1 MALFYFERSRGSS
14 RMISIL
20 DFDTQKDLR
29 HFVKHILQVTWLDY
43 WPLWTQAR
51 DRTSAQSA
59 TRRSSTS
66 TTWPSTAASTRA
78 RSRSSAPS
86 ASSGS
91 PTRASGSYSQ
101 HMNHR
106 FSYCKP
112 YREKE
117 GGRANKKKDGD
128 GKSGGGGGNGNNKDR
143 DVSSPSSG
151 ISNSSASP
159 ASSPL
164 AAAQAAF
171 FHQRL
176 DGALSPSKPM
186 PRLIELPRDG
196 AHFSSGELPRP
207 ISDLICSTESSSTVF
222 SP

>member
-1 MALFYFERSRGSS
+1 VNTGQRPHKCPVCDKAFKHKHHLTEHSR
-14 RMISIL
+14 L
-20 DFDTQKDLR
+20 
-29 HFVKHILQVTWLDY
+29 H
-43 WPLWTQAR
+43 
-51 DRTSAQSA
+51 
-59 TRRSSTS
+59 
-66 TTWPSTAASTRA
+66 
-78 RSRSSAPS
+78 
-86 ASSGS
+86 SGEKPFQCTKCFKRFS
-91 PTRASGSYSQ
+91 HSGSYSQ